1 MKVRGLRLLGAATL
15 VAAVAAG
22 CGGGG
27 SANDDD
33 DDRVT
38 IGVSVEK
45 TGPVPAL
52 GNALAGA
59 EAAARAINADGGVDG
74 REIELVVRDN
84 AGDPSKAIANVEE
97 FHDRGVG
104 IVIGPVFG
112 QNCEAVAP
120 IVAKRDMVDLCIS
133 TQDLDP
139 ELVQRQFGIGV
150 GYTETVGFDVAF
162 LATRGRRIGV
172 LAEKGP
178 AGDQTE
184 SVAEPAASAA
194 GATLQVER
202 IETTDTTAKPQ
213 IQKLLAAGVDSIYIV
228 SCGPIAIAA
237 AREAI
242 DLGFDGTVLA
252 PNCFASAAGG
262 EAMKGFANGNLLIS
276 APEFLLGPA
285 PSGSG
290 RKAAIDRYQKEIG
303 AADTVVAAGWDAVFM
318 VAAAIEQ
325 AGSTEPEAIASTL
338 EDDFRFAGVWHAG
351 TMTAEDHRG
360 AITDGALVPAEVT
373 SRGTFTALD
382 AER

>member
-1 MKVRGLRLLGAATL
+1 MKVRALRVLGAATL
-15 VAAVAAG
+15 VAAAAAG

-27 SANDDD
+27 GAAAD
-33 DDRVT
+33 DDRLT

-52 GNALAGA
+52 GNALKGV
-59 EAAARAINADGGVDG
+59 EAAARAINAEGGVDG

-97 FHDRGVG
+97 FHDRGVD
-104 IVIGPVFG
+104 IVVGPVFG

-120 IVAKRDMVDLCIS
+120 IVAKNDMVDFCLS
-133 TQDLDP
+133 TQDLNP

-172 LAEKGP
+172 LGEKGP

-184 SVAEPAASAA
+184 AIAEPAARAA
-194 GATLQVER
+194 GATVQFER

-213 IQKLLAAGVDSIYIV
+213 IQKLLAGGVDSIYIV

-276 APEFLLGPA
+276 APEFLLGPPLA
-285 PSGSG
+285 GSG
-290 RKAAIDRYQKEIG
+290 RKAAIERYQEEID
-303 AADTVVAAGWDAVFM
+303 APDTVVAAGWDAVFF
-318 VAAAIEQ
+318 VAEAIEQ

-351 TMTAEDHRG
+351 TTTAEDHRG

-373 SRGTFTALD
+373 PQGTFTALE

>member
-1 MKVRGLRLLGAATL
+1 MKVCALRLLGAATL

-27 SANDDD
+27 SAGG
-33 DDRVT
+33 DDRVM

-52 GNALAGA
+52 GNALKGA
-59 EAAARAINADGGVDG
+59 EAAARAINAAGGIDG

-97 FHDRGVG
+97 FHDRGIG
-104 IVIGPVFG
+104 IVVGPVFG

-120 IVAKRDMVDLCIS
+120 IVAKNDMVDFCLS
-133 TQDLDP
+133 TQDLNP
-139 ELVQRQFGIGV
+139 ELVERQFGIGV

-162 LATRGRRIGV
+162 LATRGERIGV
-172 LAEKGP
+172 LGEKGP
-178 AGDQTE
+178 AGDRTE
-184 SVAEPAASAA
+184 SIAEPAARAA
-194 GATLQVER
+194 GATVQFER

-213 IQKLLAAGVDSIYIV
+213 IQKLLANGVESIYIV

-242 DLGFDGTVLA
+242 DLGFDGTVLM

-262 EAMKGFANGNLLIS
+262 EAMKGFANGNVLIS
-276 APEFLLGPA
+276 APEFLLGA
-285 PSGSG
+285 PPLGG
-290 RKAAIDRYQKEIG
+290 RKAAIERYQDEID
-303 AADTVVAAGWDAVFM
+303 APDTVVAAGWDAVFF
-318 VAAAIEQ
+318 AAQAIEQ
-325 AGSTEPEAIASTL
+325 TGSTEPEAIASTL

-351 TMTAEDHRG
+351 TTTAADHRG

-373 SRGTFTALD
+373 PQGTFTPLEAK
-382 AER
+382 R